1 MVGARLHVGDDVVML
16 LIVDDLFDSSI
27 DASVAGTLWSNAST
41 GEDNDDVFVDKLGV
55 DVDDGVD
62 FAKTNIVVDIVELCV
77 VVGTFVVNILGA
89 GCRWGVGRG
98 DSLCIY
104 VSNWRD
110 TEKHLMFT
118 NSQCLH

>member
-1 MVGARLHVGDDVVML
+1 MVGARLHVGDDVLVML

-77 VVGTFVVNILGA
+77 VAGTFVVNILGA
-89 GCRWGVGRG
+89 GCRWGVGG
-98 DSLCIY
+98 GILC
-104 VSNWRD
+104 VF
-110 TEKHLMFT
+110 MFRT
-118 NSQCLH
+118 GETLKST